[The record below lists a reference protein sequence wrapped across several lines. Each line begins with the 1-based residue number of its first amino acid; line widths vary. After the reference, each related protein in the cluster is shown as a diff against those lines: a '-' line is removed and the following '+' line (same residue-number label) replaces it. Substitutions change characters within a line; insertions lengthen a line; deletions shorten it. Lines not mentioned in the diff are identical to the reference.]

1 MKRNPAPENPGD
13 RTKAARTSALPHS
26 RSDLRIAP
34 KPGGSGTTT
43 FSHINAVSITKA
55 EIWRTAE
62 AIMQAGCRDVLI
74 ISTPEYVRFIVTIKL
89 PKPR

>member
-26 RSDLRIAP
+26 RSHLRIAP

-43 FSHINAVSITKA
+43 FSHINAVSVAEA
-55 EIWRTAE
+55 EIWRTAK
-62 AIMQAGCRDVLI
+62 AIKQAGCRDVLI
-74 ISTPEYVRFIVTIKL
+74 IYTSEFVRFIVTTKL
-89 PKPR
+89 PKSR